1 MRDGGAHECTGCRG
15 SRSATLTGA
24 TLAVTGVADV
34 EVIGVPESARA
45 VMRNDEVLSTLRPG
59 VLVPG
64 EAQPPQGLTDGVRVD
79 VIGPRGTRSL
89 TVAVDKRLG
98 FAYTMTSGDS
108 SALGG
113 EARKDTLLLRLTD
126 GADLTATLG
135 KVAALARGAH
145 ATVGRSAPQR
155 EKVHQ
160 IITALVAGLL
170 AMSVLI
176 ALVGVGNTLA
186 LSVHE
191 RRRESALLR
200 ALGVTRGQVKGML
213 ALEGLL
219 LAGVGT
225 VLGVPLGVAYGLA
238 GARGLPGLSDIPSSI
253 VVPVGPLGAVGGVA
267 LLAGLIA
274 SVLPGRRAAR
284 VAPAAAIA
292 LA

>member
-1 MRDGGAHECTGCRG
+1 M
-15 SRSATLTGA
+15 
-24 TLAVTGVADV
+24 
-34 EVIGVPESARA
+34 
-45 VMRNDEVLSTLRPG
+45 
-59 VLVPG
+59 
-64 EAQPPQGLTDGVRVD
+64 
-79 VIGPRGTRSL
+79 
-89 TVAVDKRLG
+89 
-98 FAYTMTSGDS
+98 
-108 SALGG
+108 
-113 EARKDTLLLRLTD
+113 
-126 GADLTATLG
+126 
-135 KVAALARGAH
+135 
-145 ATVGRSAPQR
+145 GRSAPQR

-176 ALVGVGNTLA
+176 ALVGVGDTLA

-238 GARGLPGLSDIPSSI
+238 GALGLLGLSDIPSSI

-284 VAPAAAIA
+284 VAPAVAIA

>member
-1 MRDGGAHECTGCRG
+1 MSSVGDG
-15 SRSATLTGA
+15 L
-24 TLAVTGVADV
+24 D
-34 EVIGVPESARA
+34 
-45 VMRNDEVLSTLRPG
+45 
-59 VLVPG
+59 
-64 EAQPPQGLTDGVRVD
+64 VRVD
-79 VIGPRGTRSL
+79 VLGPRGTGSL

-155 EKVHQ
+155 ERVQQIMK

-170 AMSVLI
+170 AISVLI

-200 ALGVTRGQVKGML
+200 ALGVTRGQVKGCSPWKGCCWPVS
-213 ALEGLL
+213 A
-219 LAGVGT
+219 
-225 VLGVPLGVAYGLA
+225 
-238 GARGLPGLSDIPSSI
+238 PSSASPSGSPMDWQ
-253 VVPVGPLGAVGGVA
+253 VPGGCR
-267 LLAGLIA
+267 G
-274 SVLPGRRAAR
+274 
-284 VAPAAAIA
+284 
-292 LA
+292 

>member
-45 VMRNDEVLSTLRPG
+45 VMRNDDVLSTLRPG
-59 VLVPG
+59 VLVLG

-135 KVAALARGAH
+135 KVSALAAARARRARHRGAIG
-145 ATVGRSAPQR
+145 ATPR
-155 EKVHQ
+155 
-160 IITALVAGLL
+160 
-170 AMSVLI
+170 
-176 ALVGVGNTLA
+176 
-186 LSVHE
+186 
-191 RRRESALLR
+191 
-200 ALGVTRGQVKGML
+200 KGST
-213 ALEGLL
+213 G
-219 LAGVGT
+219 
-225 VLGVPLGVAYGLA
+225 
-238 GARGLPGLSDIPSSI
+238 S
-253 VVPVGPLGAVGGVA
+253 
-267 LLAGLIA
+267 
-274 SVLPGRRAAR
+274 
-284 VAPAAAIA
+284 
-292 LA
+292 

>member
-1 MRDGGAHECTGCRG
+1 
-15 SRSATLTGA
+15 
-24 TLAVTGVADV
+24 
-34 EVIGVPESARA
+34 
-45 VMRNDEVLSTLRPG
+45 MRNDDVLSTLRPG
-59 VLVPG
+59 VLVLG

-89 TVAVDKRLG
+89 TVAVDK
-98 FAYTMTSGDS
+98 
-108 SALGG
+108 
-113 EARKDTLLLRLTD
+113 
-126 GADLTATLG
+126 
-135 KVAALARGAH
+135 
-145 ATVGRSAPQR
+145 
-155 EKVHQ
+155 
-160 IITALVAGLL
+160 
-170 AMSVLI
+170 
-176 ALVGVGNTLA
+176 
-186 LSVHE
+186 

-238 GARGLPGLSDIPSSI
+238 GALGLLGLSDIPSSI

-284 VAPAAAIA
+284 VAPAVAIA

>member
-1 MRDGGAHECTGCRG
+1 
-15 SRSATLTGA
+15 
-24 TLAVTGVADV
+24 
-34 EVIGVPESARA
+34 
-45 VMRNDEVLSTLRPG
+45 
-59 VLVPG
+59 
-64 EAQPPQGLTDGVRVD
+64 
-79 VIGPRGTRSL
+79 
-89 TVAVDKRLG
+89 VAVDKRLG

-155 EKVHQ
+155 ERVQQIMK

-219 LAGVGT
+219 PTRCPTRLRE
-225 VLGVPLGVAYGLA
+225 P
-238 GARGLPGLSDIPSSI
+238 P
-253 VVPVGPLGAVGGVA
+253 
-267 LLAGLIA
+267 
-274 SVLPGRRAAR
+274 
-284 VAPAAAIA
+284 
-292 LA
+292 